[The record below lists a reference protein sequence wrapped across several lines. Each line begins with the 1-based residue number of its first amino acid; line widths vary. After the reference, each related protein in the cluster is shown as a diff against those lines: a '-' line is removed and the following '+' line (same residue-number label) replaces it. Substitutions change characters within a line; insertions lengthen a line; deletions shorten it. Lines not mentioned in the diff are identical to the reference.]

1 MNKNLKQ
8 IFTVLFALSFSLCV
22 TGHTPDSAEALT
34 RLLGRDNAVWETKEH
49 DGKFLYF
56 RSDGT
61 GVRSVRTKT
70 SDDVR
75 KQFVWK
81 AISPTQLTLKFNK
94 RAKLDTITIMEAL
107 PDNVKVKYGNHI
119 YDYIASYD
127 PGNSQLRLADMIWH
141 PGGISETPDKVS
153 ISSLERQ
160 WGKTLG
166 DIDSHPGDRGLH
178 FVYVHSRPR
187 VILDGVEWCLGNIQ
201 FSESEYWDKRTF
213 HYSASPENVTQ
224 TVNTLKNWLAGST
237 AAFIEDGR
245 VDVALL
251 GTTGTGHNIYAKIYT
266 DDKYVSL
273 DIEFNKEKEHVPTA
287 EEIRRQHEFDRMIR
301 ETDALIQQC
310 QGIPTPSAQSQTVP
324 VTVIIPPVYPVAPPT
339 VGTGSTGTSSRRHC
353 QTCYGTGVCQTCGG
367 DGIATN
373 PYGLTGSTT
382 KDYECPNC
390 KQGHPRSDWGKCAVC
405 HGTGKLGK

>member
-22 TGHTPDSAEALT
+22 TGQTPDSAEALT
-34 RLLGRDNAVWETKEH
+34 RLLGRDNAVWETKDH

-61 GVRSVRTKT
+61 GVRSVKTKK

-94 RAKLDTITIMEAL
+94 RVKLDTITIMKAL
-107 PDNVKVKYGNHI
+107 PDNVEVMYGNHR
-119 YDYIASYD
+119 YYYVASYD
-127 PGNSQLRLADMIWH
+127 ANNSPLKLADMIWH
-141 PGGISETPDKVS
+141 PGGISETLDKVS
-153 ISSLERQ
+153 VSSLERQ
-160 WGKTLG
+160 WRKAFGEL
-166 DIDSHPGDRGLH
+166 DSHPGDKLY
-178 FVYVHSRPR
+178 FIYINSYPQ
-187 VILDGVEWCLGNIQ
+187 VILDGVHWKLGNIQ
-201 FSESEYWDKRTF
+201 FTDTEYRDSRKV
-213 HYSASPENVTQ
+213 HYSASPENVTR

-273 DIEFNKEKEHVPTA
+273 DIEFEKEKEHVPTA
-287 EEIRRQHEFDRMIR
+287 EEIRRQQEFDRMIR
-301 ETDALIQQC
+301 ETDALIQQS
-310 QGIPTPSAQSQTVP
+310 QGIPTPSAQRQTVP
-324 VTVIIPPVYPVAPPT
+324 VTVIIPPVYPVAAPT
-339 VGTGSTGTSSRRHC
+339 VGTGSTSTSSSRHC
-353 QTCYGTGVCQTCGG
+353 QTCYGSGVCQTCGG
-367 DGIATN
+367 DGIATSI
-373 PYGLTGSTT
+373 YRVAGSTT
-382 KDYECPNC
+382 NDYECPNC

-405 HGTGKLGK
+405 HGTGKL